1 MHAGSAFG
9 DRYSRYNNLYKVLK
23 LAGINRWCH
32 ADTAPYFDLFVPEEL
47 RHQET
52 TAWKSGKDYNSSVSS
67 EEEDR
72 GIWRGDKRAER
83 IVEFLDNLKPGERFF
98 FCEHMSDTHFPWE
111 RTPADRGA
119 QLGFS
124 QGLDIFEADAILPRG
139 GKHDKYSCY
148 LQTITRMDAQIGT
161 ILNKLKEKKLYDN
174 TLVVIVSDHGC
185 QWFEHEH
192 MYYVSHLYD
201 QSLRVPMIIKVPG
214 LPGGQV
220 SHEPVLQIDVL
231 PTLAELAGVRH
242 ANPTSDYP
250 MTCQSLVPLLTGS
263 RDVDTA
269 RYHNRDMLLCTH
281 YDMLGVVS
289 NFEHKII
296 FDRPTGTCL
305 VFDLKNDPGETVNLA
320 DTRPDLRA
328 MLLEKLRFLSKRH
341 ASFLGQI
348 EASSAHN

>member
-23 LAGINRWCH
+23 LVGIHRWCH
-32 ADTAPYFDLFVPEEL
+32 ADTSPYFDLFVPEEL
-47 RHQET
+47 RHQEA
-52 TAWKSGKDYNSSVSS
+52 TAWKSGEDFDSSVSS
-67 EEEDR
+67 LEQGR
-72 GIWRGDKRAER
+72 GLWRGDKRAER
-83 IVEFLDNLKPGERFF
+83 IVEFLDSLKPGERFF